1 MNLSHLLRLTDDT
14 GILQHARYSLVDR
27 DHGYTTDDNAQALLF
42 TVEAPTAGIEGLDE
56 SGAALLDL
64 QARYLSFVDHAFDPT
79 SGRFRAYMRF
89 DRTWAPERSKDADGR
104 AIWSLG
110 TCAARSNDAGLRSA
124 TRELMHRALPSA
136 DGVTSPRAWAHTLLG
151 LNAYLERHA
160 DDAGPLALQAEL
172 AGRLR
177 HHFERHMQ
185 PNWPWPEE
193 CLTYDN
199 ARLPQALIA
208 SGRALGDARMVDLGL
223 RVVEWLDDVQT
234 ERGLFA
240 PIGDDGWF
248 PLGGENSRF
257 DRQPLE
263 ASGPLEACRDAID
276 AGGGQEW
283 LAAAQRALRW
293 FLGGNTLG
301 TAVRDEESGA
311 AATGLR
317 RAART
322 ATWAPNRPWRG
333 CRRNS
338 WRTSCTWTPDRSDE
352 QRRSPDEAGACD
364 AR

>member
-27 DHGYTTDDNAQALLF
+27 DHGYTTDDNARALLF
-42 TVEAPTAGIEGLDE
+42 TVEAAAGGGESLDE
-56 SGAALLDL
+56 SGAALLDP
-64 QARYLSFVDHAFDPT
+64 QARYRSFVDHSFDPA

-89 DRTWAPERSKDADGR
+89 DRTWAPERSEDADGR

-160 DDAGPLALQAEL
+160 DDAGPFALQAEL

-199 ARLPQALIA
+199 ARFAAGAHCVRSRAGRCADGRPRAPRPGMAGRRADRAWSVRPDRRRRLVPAGWREQPIRPAATGGVRPAGGLPRRHRRWRRP
-208 SGRALGDARMVDLGL
+208 GV
-223 RVVEWLDDVQT
+223 
-234 ERGLFA
+234 
-240 PIGDDGWF
+240 
-248 PLGGENSRF
+248 
-257 DRQPLE
+257 
-263 ASGPLEACRDAID
+263 
-276 AGGGQEW
+276 AGGGAAGVALVPRWQHARHGRARRGVGGCRDGITPSGPNRKGAESTLAW
-283 LAAAQRALRW
+283 LSAQLVAHELH
-293 FLGGNTLG
+293 LDAGPT
-301 TAVRDEESGA
+301 
-311 AATGLR
+311 R
-317 RAART
+317 RATPVAG
-322 ATWAPNRPWRG
+322 RG
-333 CRRNS
+333 GS
-338 WRTSCTWTPDRSDE
+338 L
-352 QRRSPDEAGACD
+352 
-364 AR
+364 